1 MRVLHARRRTRV
13 RATCHRSV
21 QLLHGAGPQTWHVAA
36 IIARSRRSSPQK
48 MGLSRSRSQHGSG
61 VVVGA
66 EVVGATVGAAV
77 VGAVVVGA
85 TVGAEVVGAAVVT
98 VGAEVV
104 GVAVGLAVRHSLP
117 RLVPATPI
125 PYGYP
130 GRIFGKGPHSP
141 LYSTILHRRTQQQS
155 VWSESIPS
163 QRPGWAAGK
172 RSLHSASEHT
182 ACTSSAVRPYEPS
195 ALSQRPST
203 RLSSPNAVCSGE
215 GRWVRA
221 VHAQIGQRVHGAQL
235 CGQRP
240 RETGTNINTTGSMT
254 VVV

>member
-77 VGAVVVGA
+77 VGAVVG
-85 TVGAEVVGAAVVT
+85 
-98 VGAEVV
+98 
-104 GVAVGLAVRHSLP
+104 AVGLAVRHSLP

-240 RETGTNINTTGSMT
+240 RETSTNINTTGSMT